1 MNPILTK
8 AVIGAAVTG
17 LGLIALGSALHVAGI
32 RINTSPSIPV
42 GVYWMTQRPIQVG
55 EYVIFCPPNRPVF
68 QDALA
73 RGYIHAG
80 FCPGGLGYM
89 MKKVVAAR
97 GDTVSFTPNG
107 VQVNGEHLPYSKPQ
121 KRDGSG
127 RALSGWRVNHVA
139 LNESELL
146 LMTDQ
151 SVLSFDA
158 RYFGPI
164 NKNQVKAVVIPLM
177 TCTYNPYLERN

>member
-17 LGLIALGSALHVAGI
+17 LGLIALGGALHMAGI

-42 GVYWMTQRPIQVG
+42 GIYWMTQRPIQVG

-68 QDALA
+68 QEAFA

-89 MKKVVAAR
+89 MKKVLAAR

-107 VQVNGEHLPYSKPQ
+107 VRVNGEHLPYSKPQ

-127 RALSGWRVNHVA
+127 RALSGWRVNNVA
-139 LNESELL
+139 LNASELL

-164 NKNQVKAVVIPLM
+164 NKNRVKAVVIPLM
-177 TCTYNPYLERN
+177 TSPSNPY

>member
-1 MNPILTK
+1 MGV
-8 AVIGAAVTG
+8 AVMG
-17 LGLIALGSALHVAGI
+17 LGLIALSGILHMIGI

-42 GVYWMTQRPIQVG
+42 GIYWMTQRPIQVG

-68 QDALA
+68 QEALA

-97 GDTVSFTPNG
+97 GDTVSFTANG
-107 VQVNGEHLPYSKPQ
+107 VQVNGEHLPYSKPK
-121 KRDGSG
+121 KRDASG
-127 RALSGWRVNHVA
+127 RELSCWRVNHVA

-164 NKNQVKAVVIPLM
+164 NKTQVKAVVIPLIAGPS
-177 TCTYNPYLERN
+177 NPHLERD